1 MKKFKIY
8 IYILML
14 LPTLLLQSCLKD
26 QEDVFDEP
34 SAVRM
39 QKTLEDVKKV
49 LTSSEN
55 GWAFDYFPDRNIT
68 YGGYEYAVKFD
79 SLSAN
84 IYFELA
90 PGQSETSLYKLKSDD
105 GPVLSFDSYNQFMH
119 FFATPSSSKY
129 EAYDGDFEFVIDS
142 LSNDLVKLHG
152 KRSQN
157 VMYLRKISEDCSSYM
172 SKTIANSNQLLLSSL
187 TGSVGTTSVAGS
199 FDLGNR
205 HLSLTY
211 KNSTGNLQ
219 TFDGKY
225 VFTANGIRLY
235 EPLNIGGKTVMNFT
249 YNDDDLSL
257 KCTDADATDVVLKGF
272 LPVAYVKSAIGKETI
287 TLSDD
292 AFTTKYTLNH
302 NDIVTY
308 LSCPDWVTLSKE
320 GKSLKLTCQTNNTG
334 HIRNGY
340 LKYSIGQNLDSLK
353 IVQCDFDKD
362 ISGSY
367 RLYFTDDGNQ
377 DNYLVKITSEGITFD
392 GQDWVMPITYN
403 SDNCSI
409 SAQSGQYIGTVI
421 SSKGIMYYLYSIF
434 VDNNDSYWSGYGGT
448 GGLITAPFTYD
459 EKSGTYAVFSGKA
472 VQDGDFGSIWFYAY
486 SEKSQTKNTAKG
498 SWARLGSPY
507 LVKVQ

>member
-1 MKKFKIY
+1 
-8 IYILML
+8 ML

-49 LTSSEN
+49 LTSSEH
-55 GWAFDYFPDRNIT
+55 GWAFDYFPDRNVT

-119 FFATPSSSKY
+119 FFATPSSSRY

-142 LSNDLVKLHG
+142 LSNDLIKLHG

-157 VMYLRKISEDCSSYM
+157 IMYLRKLNEDCSSYM
-172 SKTIANSNQLLLSSL
+172 SKTVANSNQFLLSSL
-187 TGSVGTTSVAGS
+187 TGSIGTTSVSGS
-199 FDLGNR
+199 LDLDNR

-211 KNSTGNLQ
+211 KNSTGNIQ

-235 EPLNIGGKTVMNFT
+235 EPFNVGGKTVMNFT

-257 KCTDADATDVVLKGF
+257 KCTDAGATDVVLNGF
-272 LPVAYVKSAIGKETI
+272 LPAAYVRSAIGKDRI
-287 TLSDD
+287 VAKDD
-292 AFTTKYTLNH
+292 ASSLVYTLKH
-302 NDIVTY
+302 NNIVNY
-308 LSCPDWVTLSKE
+308 ISHPDWVTLTKD
-320 GKSLKLTCQTNNTG
+320 GTTLKLETTANNTG
-334 HIRNGY
+334 HVRSGY
-340 LKYSIGQNLDSLK
+340 IKYVIGNDEDSLK
-353 IVQCDFDKD
+353 VVQCDFDKD
-362 ISGSY
+362 VAG
-367 RLYFTDDGNQ
+367 
-377 DNYLVKITSEGITFD
+377 NYLLYYKDLNTGKLSNYSVNVTSDAISFNGL
-392 GQDWVMPITYN
+392 DWKMPISYDTKN
-403 SDNCSI
+403 GAI
-409 SAQSGQYIGTVI
+409 TAISGQYIGTAKSRTGKV
-421 SSKGIMYYLYSIF
+421 YYLYSLFLDKKIS
-434 VDNNDSYWSGYGGT
+434 VWSGHGGT
-448 GGLITAPFTYD
+448 GGFISAPIDYED
-459 EKSGTYAVFSGKA
+459 GVGTYAVFSGKA
-472 VQDGDFGSIWFYAY
+472 TTDGDFGAIFFGAY
-486 SEKSQTKNTAKG
+486 SANNPTSSNY
-498 SWARLGSPY
+498 LGYWECFQSPY